1 MLEQLEWGLHRY
13 SSPDAHKKVAGG
25 LVVSRSKKTKSG
37 SPLNVFDIL
46 LILLLLLGAGM
57 YYYITNV
64 QNLSNLKQASTPAVV
79 VTPETSTSPNLPTE
93 LPAGSSVS
101 IDSASSLVTFNKRLG
116 QAFIKRYPGV
126 KYAWKTSSSLE
137 AIQSLIA
144 GRADVAAIARPL
156 TSGEEALGLVAVP
169 VKTDA
174 IAILV
179 GRQNP
184 FKKGLTREQL
194 RNIFLGK
201 VTNWS
206 QLGSVHVP
214 VHVIN
219 RPPNTGT
226 YQTFQKAILGG
237 GEFGNGPNWIT
248 MESSGSTEVLQKLKA
263 NGISYVN
270 YSQIKTQRS
279 IRALPLDGTLP
290 GSAQYPLISV
300 LYYVYSPT
308 ATEATKGLITF
319 ATSPVGKAIA
329 ALE

>member
-1 MLEQLEWGLHRY
+1 M
-13 SSPDAHKKVAGG
+13 
-25 LVVSRSKKTKSG
+25 SRSKNTKSG

-64 QNLSNLKQASTPAVV
+64 QNLSNLKKASTPAVDSLEV
-79 VTPETSTSPNLPTE
+79 STAPNLPTE

-101 IDSASSLVTFNKRLG
+101 IDSASSLVTFNKQLG

-126 KYAWKTSSSLE
+126 KYSWKTSSSLE

-156 TSGEEALGLVAVP
+156 TSREEALGLVAVP

-174 IAILV
+174 IALLV

-184 FKKGLTREQL
+184 FKKGLTTAQL
-194 RNIFLGK
+194 QNIFLGK
-201 VTNWS
+201 VTNWA
-206 QLGSVHVP
+206 QMGGVHLP
-214 VHVIN
+214 LYVIN

-237 GEFGNGPNWIT
+237 RDFGNGPNWIT
-248 MESSGSTEVLQKLKA
+248 MESSGSTKVLQKLRA

-270 YSQIKTQRS
+270 YSQIKTQQS
-279 IRALPLDGTLP
+279 IRTLPLDETLP
-290 GSAQYPLISV
+290 GSPQYPLISV

-308 ATEATKGLITF
+308 STEATKALITF
-319 ATSPVGKAIA
+319 ATSPAGKAIA

>member
-1 MLEQLEWGLHRY
+1 M
-13 SSPDAHKKVAGG
+13 
-25 LVVSRSKKTKSG
+25 SRSKKTKSG
-37 SPLNVFDIL
+37 SSLNVFDIL

-64 QNLSNLKQASTPAVV
+64 QNLSSMKKASTPAIA
-79 VTPETSTSPNLPTE
+79 TPEASTSLDLPTE
-93 LPAGSSVS
+93 FPAGSSVS
-101 IDSASSLVTFNKRLG
+101 IESASSLATFNKRLG

-126 KYAWKTSSSLE
+126 KYSWKTSSSLE
-137 AIQSLIA
+137 AIQALIA

-156 TSGEEALGLVAVP
+156 TSREEALGLVAVP

-184 FKKGLTREQL
+184 FKKGLTTEQL

-206 QLGSVHVP
+206 QLGGVRLP
-214 VHVIN
+214 LRVIN
-219 RPPNTGT
+219 RPPSTGT
-226 YQTFQKAILGG
+226 YQTFQKAILGSRD
-237 GEFGNGPNWIT
+237 FGNGPNWTT
-248 MESSGSTEVLQKLKA
+248 MERSGSTEVLQKLGV

-270 YSQIKTQRS
+270 YSQIKTQKT
-279 IRALPLDGTLP
+279 IRALPLDGMIP
-290 GSAQYPLISV
+290 GSPQYPLISV

-308 ATEATKGLITF
+308 ATEATKALITF
-319 ATSPVGKAIA
+319 ATSPAGKAIA